1 MVVDLLSLLW
11 HLLGELLLHLCHIH
25 DGCHLRLDG
34 HLVHDSPG
42 SDSLPYTPIR
52 MTSRHPLGEFQVVC
66 PQGFLGSFF
75 LMGVAMMF
83 SFLVMSLLL
92 GYILVNLDFTY
103 LEIF

>member
-1 MVVDLLSLLW
+1 MNSFYSYVTYMMVATSGLMVTLSMTRQVGIPFHTLL
-11 HLLGELLLHLCHIH
+11 C
-25 DGCHLRLDG
+25 
-34 HLVHDSPG
+34 
-42 SDSLPYTPIR
+42 PIR

-92 GYILVNLDFTY
+92 GYILVNLDFSY